1 MQTKLDPSRLARYRR
16 AMQYVTPLFFV
27 LPFILSAC
35 NTPDSARQEVR
46 NASYLTLLPLSALEI
61 EEMRSPASAETLSTP
76 EATVGELADRAEDLR
91 RRAAAL
97 ANEPIN

>member
-35 NTPDSARQEVR
+35 NTQDSARQEVR
-46 NASYLTLLPLSALEI
+46 NASYPTLLPLSALEI

>member
-1 MQTKLDPSRLARYRR
+1 MRFF
-16 AMQYVTPLFFV
+16 TPFLLT

-35 NTPDSARQEVR
+35 STQDSARQEVR
-46 NASYLTLLPLSALEI
+46 NASYPALLPLSALEI
-61 EEMRSPASAETLSTP
+61 EEMRSPGSAETLSIP
-76 EATVGELADRAEDLR
+76 EATVGELAGRAEDLR

>member
-35 NTPDSARQEVR
+35 NTPDSARQELR
-46 NASYLTLLPLSALEI
+46 NASYPTLLPLSALEI

>member
-16 AMQYVTPLFFV
+16 AMKYVTPLFFV

-46 NASYLTLLPLSALEI
+46 NASYPTLLPLSALEI

>member
-35 NTPDSARQEVR
+35 NTQDSARQEVR
-46 NASYLTLLPLSALEI
+46 NASYPTLLPLSALEI
-61 EEMRSPASAETLSTP
+61 EDMRSPASAETLSTP

>member
-1 MQTKLDPSRLARYRR
+1 
-16 AMQYVTPLFFV
+16 MQYVTPLFFV

-35 NTPDSARQEVR
+35 NTQDSARQEVR
-46 NASYLTLLPLSALEI
+46 NASYPTLLPLSALEI

>member
-1 MQTKLDPSRLARYRR
+1 MRYF
-16 AMQYVTPLFFV
+16 TPFLLV

-35 NTPDSARQEVR
+35 SSEDSARQQVR
-46 NASYLTLLPLSALEI
+46 NASYPALLPLSALEI
-61 EEMRSPASAETLSTP
+61 EEMRSPGSAETLSVP

>member
-1 MQTKLDPSRLARYRR
+1 MRFF
-16 AMQYVTPLFFV
+16 TPVLLT

-35 NTPDSARQEVR
+35 STQDSARQEVR
-46 NASYLTLLPLSALEI
+46 NASYPALLPLSALEI

-76 EATVGELADRAEDLR
+76 EATVGELAGRAEDLR

>member
-1 MQTKLDPSRLARYRR
+1 
-16 AMQYVTPLFFV
+16 MQYVTPLFFV

-46 NASYLTLLPLSALEI
+46 NASYPTLLPLSALEI
-61 EEMRSPASAETLSTP
+61 EEMRSPDSAETLSTP